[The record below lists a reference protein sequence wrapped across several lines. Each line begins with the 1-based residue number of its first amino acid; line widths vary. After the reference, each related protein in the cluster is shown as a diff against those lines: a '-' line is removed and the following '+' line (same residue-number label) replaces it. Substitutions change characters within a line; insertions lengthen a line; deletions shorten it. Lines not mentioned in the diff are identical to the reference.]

1 MPLGVALQN
10 VCASG
15 LVKYFDLL
23 AAFNNP
29 LAERARVMCIPTAD
43 AQEYFGGNMLEQI
56 FQEEGDAACIDAPSK
71 DGRRNGPPFT
81 CCRQQRRALMAVTDY
96 RPKLGLIHVME

>member
-1 MPLGVALQN
+1 MPIGVALQN

-23 AAFNNP
+23 TAFNNL

-43 AQEYFGGNMLEQI
+43 AQEYFGGNMQEHI
-56 FQEEGDAACIDAPSK
+56 FQEEGDASCTDTPLR
-71 DGRRNGPPFT
+71 DGRRNAPCLLVADSSGV
-81 CCRQQRRALMAVTDY
+81 R
-96 RPKLGLIHVME
+96 